1 MASKPQAGLYVVKV
15 SVNPSGSA
23 KFARL
28 DSITGLVKVV
38 GAAKLSTATVRGRG
52 CVVPGTP
59 CVAQSAVSSKE
70 AHGVWVVRPCCGV
83 APDSRDGQARRS
95 DDDCGVP

>member
-1 MASKPQAGLYVVKV
+1 MNFMASKPQAGLYVVKV

-38 GAAKLSTATVRGRG
+38 GAAKLATATVGARG

-59 CVAQSAVSSKE
+59 CVTQSAVSGKQ
-70 AHGVWVVRPCCGV
+70 AYVVLGGAAV
-83 APDSRDGQARRS
+83 L
-95 DDDCGVP
+95 